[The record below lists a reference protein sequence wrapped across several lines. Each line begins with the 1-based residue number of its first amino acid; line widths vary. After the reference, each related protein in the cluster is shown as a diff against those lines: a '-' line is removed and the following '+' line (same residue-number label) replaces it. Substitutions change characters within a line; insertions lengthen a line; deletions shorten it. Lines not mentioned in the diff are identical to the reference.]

1 VRARVRRVFQRER
14 IWEAGCE
21 FEGVSEK
28 VTERIVQ
35 FIFVQQRALLRLQRG
50 DK

>member
-1 VRARVRRVFQRER
+1 MSLSILLTCFNETPTLFR
-14 IWEAGCE
+14 
-21 FEGVSEK
+21 SY
-28 VTERIVQ
+28 ERIVQ